1 MKCIE
6 GTEDC
11 GVYAPKKGAK
21 AEDWDAVQAA
31 AQHVEEMEPLEGVG
45 WNAAY
50 CVTIEHATRIYLVG
64 KE

>member
-21 AEDWDAVQAA
+21 VEDWDAVQAS
-31 AQHVEEMEPLEGVG
+31 AQHVEEMEPLVGVG
-45 WNAAY
+45 WSTAY
-50 CVTIEHATRIYLVG
+50 CVTADRTTRIYLVG